1 MSAETTPRRSTPI
14 GGGRRGSLPKVY
26 SVSFKVRSISI
37 NLLTYPYSIS
47 IFLQEDYF
55 TCRQVASGYDAR
67 DPCEDPKDQL
77 RQPQTPGGGRRTRRR
92 LALGSPG
99 GPGGDGG
106 RARAVSEGPEG
117 AVGGGGG
124 DTGAAAAANATF
136 PIVQI
141 RNG

>member
-1 MSAETTPRRSTPI
+1 M
-14 GGGRRGSLPKVY
+14 
-26 SVSFKVRSISI
+26 
-37 NLLTYPYSIS
+37 
-47 IFLQEDYF
+47 
-55 TCRQVASGYDAR
+55 ASGYDAG
-67 DPCEDPKDQL
+67 DPCEDPRDQL

-99 GPGGDGG
+99 GDGG
-106 RARAVSEGPEG
+106 RSRAVSEGPEG

-124 DTGAAAAANATF
+124 DTGVGAAAAANATF